1 MLKIK
6 IKRAFI
12 MLLAISLIFTFPT
25 VSFAADNTSEIK
37 LVVNGKTMTPEIPAQ
52 IINNRTMVPIR
63 FIAEALGNTVD
74 WDAKKRIVLVDSSSI
89 KADETVDTT
98 IRLFVAGKEIT
109 PDVPPQIID
118 GRAMVPVRFVAE
130 ALGADV
136 EWDSK
141 TYTVIINKITEK
153 YGYVRQIK
161 KQGKVV
167 LELEPDELFIF
178 TTEFKPYEYSHIAR
192 EKAIGQFIKEKF
204 PNLKFKLIHWDD
216 ELGIRDSD
224 FVDNGVYPDIYLQ
237 LADRNT
243 TRIMRTYGMEYD
255 MTPLIEKY
263 NFDLDRLNKGSVNIV
278 KDRGAGK
285 IYSIPFQINEY
296 ILYYNKDYFDKRGE
310 PYPQLGMTYDEAY
323 EKAIRMTFQDGF
335 NQIKGYSQHPD
346 QYLKLNQRGLIPFS
360 LTERD
365 KVVLD
370 TDDWYNLAENIRRF
384 YKIIGNV
391 WNSTDDF
398 SKSGVAAMA
407 VDTLERMSYLAPV
420 KDYLADDDYQ
430 WWTANKDV
438 NKSGVFS
445 VPSNWDISSMP
456 VLPDAPD
463 TIYQPNLHAWFI
475 TRQSQMKEA
484 AFQVITS
491 YLLTDEVQKEIS
503 ANGFKG
509 VVKTDEIA
517 NAFGTNIPEY
527 KNYNLKAV
535 YWGENAAPPVRT
547 PEVAGGGYWDISLWN
562 VFRKY
567 IFQYGLDSRTALQ
580 RVEKEENQWIQDRI
594 AEGLSFN

>member
-1 MLKIK
+1 MIK
-6 IKRAFI
+6 YANFRK
-12 MLLAISLIFTFPT
+12 AISLFLAFALAFMISPS
-25 VSFAADNTSEIK
+25 VFAANDTQEIK
-37 LVVNGKTMTPEIPAQ
+37 LKVNGNYIEPEVPAQ

-89 KADETVDTT
+89 KADETVDTS

-141 TYTVIINKITEK
+141 TYTVIINKTTEK
-153 YGYVRQIK
+153 YGYVRKIK

-178 TTEFKPYEYSHIAR
+178 TTEYKPYEYSHIAR
-192 EKAIGQFIKEKF
+192 ENAIGQFIKEKF

-216 ELGIRDSD
+216 ELGIRDDD
-224 FVDNGVYPDIYLQ
+224 FIANGVYPDIYLQ
-237 LADRNT
+237 LAHRNT
-243 TRIMRTYGMEYD
+243 TRIMRNYGMEYD

-263 NFDLDRLNKGSVNIV
+263 NFDMDRLNKGAVNIV

-296 ILYYNKDYFDKRGE
+296 ILYYNKDFFDKRDV
-310 PYPQLGMTYDEAY
+310 PYPELGMTYDEAF
-323 EKAIRMTFQDGF
+323 ELTRKMTFQDGF

-365 KVVLD
+365 KVVLN
-370 TDDWYNLAENIRRF
+370 TDDWYDLSENIRRF
-384 YKIIGNV
+384 YTIPGNV
-391 WNSTDDF
+391 WNSTYDF
-398 SKSGVAAMA
+398 SMTGVASMA
-407 VDTLERMSYLAPV
+407 VDTLDRMVYLAPL
-420 KDYLADDDYQ
+420 KDYLAEDDYQ
-430 WWTANKDV
+430 WWTTNKDV
-438 NKSGVFS
+438 NKTGTYS
-445 VPSNWDISSMP
+445 VPSNWDISSIP
-456 VLPDAPD
+456 VFPDAPD

-475 TRQSQMKEA
+475 TRQSQMKET
-484 AFQVITS
+484 AFQVIA
-491 YLLTDEVQKEIS
+491 YLLSDEVQKEIS
-503 ANGFKG
+503 ANGIKG
-509 VVKTDEIA
+509 VVKTEEIA
-517 NAFGTNIPEY
+517 KAYGTNIPEF
-527 KNYNLKAV
+527 KNYNLQAV

-567 IFQYGLDSRTALQ
+567 IFQYGLDTRMALQ
-580 RVEKEENQWIQDRI
+580 RVEAEENQWIQDRI
-594 AEGLSFN
+594 TEGLSFN